1 MTLRTAGAVLA
12 ITCASALA
20 TPVVAGAATHTPA
33 ARMTAATTQAS
44 SLKSIPVTGTAR
56 NGERFT
62 GHFTVT
68 QFVTRHGKTFALGTL
83 TGRLGHRSIK
93 RRQLAMPASVGQ
105 APAGAARAAI
115 VSATCPV
122 LHLNLGPLNLNLL
135 GLHVDLNQVI
145 LNVTA
150 VSGAGNLLGNL
161 LCSVSNLLNTT
172 PVAGGQLTGLLN
184 IVQQLVGNPGL
195 LGL

>member
-1 MTLRTAGAVLA
+1 MTLRQVGAVAA

-20 TPVVAGAATHTPA
+20 TPVVAGAATTHTA
-33 ARMTAATTQAS
+33 ARTAAATTQAS
-44 SLKSIPVTGTAR
+44 SFKNVPVTGTAR
-56 NGERFT
+56 NGKTFT

-83 TGRLGHRSIK
+83 SGRLGNRSIK
-93 RRQLAMPASVGQ
+93 PTQVAMPASVVQ
-105 APAGAARAAI
+105 APAGAARA
-115 VSATCPV
+115 SAVCPV

-135 GLHVDLNQVI
+135 GLHVDLNQVV
-145 LNVTA
+145 LNITA

-161 LCSVSNLLNTT
+161 LCGVSNLLNTT
-172 PVAGGQLTGLLN
+172 PVGGAQLSGLLG